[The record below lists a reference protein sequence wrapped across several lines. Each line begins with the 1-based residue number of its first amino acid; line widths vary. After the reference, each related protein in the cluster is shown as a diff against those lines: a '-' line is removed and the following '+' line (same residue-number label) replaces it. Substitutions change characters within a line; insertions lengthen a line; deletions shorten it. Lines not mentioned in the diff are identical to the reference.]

1 MNIQRFQAATS
12 REAMAKA
19 RAAFGDSAV
28 ILSSRATAGGFEVV
42 ATTEENL
49 ATLPVGNSAA
59 AAQAPASLQP
69 ASERA
74 RAGTSAPVPRQQA
87 ERASTVERDT
97 ETLAMSTLSFQ
108 DYVRERMLKRRKEAL
123 EGRQPQPISER
134 AEAAIPQR
142 MPAPAS
148 AAAMGVA
155 ENAAAQPRRSL
166 AERVAMGDLPAQQR
180 LVSAQLPQ
188 APAPIVT
195 REMGRD
201 IGLGMERGIGRAPV
215 AHDARHVSQDDWAS
229 AMVMPQADMGMAHAA
244 PTADISGELSA
255 LKEMIEDRFNML
267 AWLGTSRNNPLQ
279 SNLMLKLIRAG
290 YSPALVRSVLERL
303 PADAGPAD
311 AVRWVMD
318 VLTRNLKATESLTG
332 ICDEGGVVAL
342 IGATGVGKTTTAA
355 KLAAQCVKQYGANSV
370 GLITLDTYRVAGYE
384 QLRAYGRMMGVV
396 AHLAHD
402 RAALKDLLNLLSG
415 KRLVIIDTAG
425 LGQKDP
431 RIQDMLE
438 VLEMPNVKKMLVLN
452 ASSHGDTLDD
462 VLSSFQ
468 AKALHGVVLSKV
480 DEAVKLGPALDALIR
495 HQVMLRG
502 VANGQRVPE
511 DWVAPQAAQLV
522 RQSMGTEGKSAYDPS
537 PSEVGFFFA
546 QPAAKHMNLGA
557 IRV

>member
-1 MNIQRFQAATS
+1 MNIQRFQAPTS

-28 ILSSRATAGGFEVV
+28 ILSSRATSGGFEVV

-49 ATLPVGNSAA
+49 ASLPVGNNQGNSQPVALKPAA
-59 AAQAPASLQP
+59 
-69 ASERA
+69 ERA
-74 RAGTSAPVPRQQA
+74 RAVTAAPAPRQA
-87 ERASTVERDT
+87 ERPSTVERDT
-97 ETLAMSTLSFQ
+97 ETMAMSTLSFQ

-123 EGRQPQPISER
+123 EGRPAPQP
-134 AEAAIPQR
+134 AAQ
-142 MPAPAS
+142 AP
-148 AAAMGVA
+148 MQ
-155 ENAAAQPRRSL
+155 AAAQGSADLFAQAAASMPPVAPRRSL
-166 AERVAMGDLPAQQR
+166 AERAALGDLPAQQR
-180 LVSAQLPQ
+180 L
-188 APAPIVT
+188 APAPRPEMHAPIVT
-195 REMGRD
+195 REMEHDLGRSTPARD
-201 IGLGMERGIGRAPV
+201 LPRA
-215 AHDARHVSQDDWAS
+215 AGHNDWAA
-229 AMVMPQADMGMAHAA
+229 AMVMPRTDINLAPAA
-244 PTADISGELSA
+244 PTANISGELSA
-255 LKEMIEDRFNML
+255 LKDMIEDRFNML

-303 PADAGPAD
+303 PADSGPAD

-318 VLTRNLKATESLTG
+318 VLSRNLKATESMTG

-402 RAALKDLLNLLSG
+402 RAALKDLLTLLSG
-415 KRLVIIDTAG
+415 KRLVVIDTAG

-438 VLEMPNVKKMLVLN
+438 VLEMPTIKKMLVLN

-462 VLSSFQ
+462 VLTSFK

-495 HQVMLRG
+495 HQVVLRG

-511 DWVAPQAAQLV
+511 DWAAPQAAQLV
-522 RQSMGTEGKSAYDPS
+522 RQSMGTDGKSAYDPS

-546 QPAAKHMNLGA
+546 QQNPKHVNLGA
-557 IRV
+557 IHV